1 MKGVFFNSKNTFAR
15 ICIIVGG
22 ILITLFTAR
31 IFVNSESLLHIDD
44 IPFAI
49 VCICFGMIAVAFGVL
64 LTQFNRGAY
73 VTVTGDHIS
82 AKYNWNKRIMFY
94 FNEIAFVDSQPFTLS
109 IRTKDGKRYVIIA
122 LINSDVICDAI
133 RKKMPLE
140 IDKTITKETLLSEID
155 LLRAKR
161 KKEMIGLVV
170 SIILM
175 ILNILLCAFLTDE
188 KELSYFTHNDWIV
201 FAIFCVTEILI
212 FAAVFCLT
220 KTCAEKANLLNEK
233 TVLLRKLILL
243 TTPTLPGNLISSY
256 IDGKYKIRATVFGFP
271 NSNDLYFC
279 IEEVDWKYDLVC
291 NYRSPVYTD
300 PEDFK
305 EDLSVDDL
313 IRIK

>member
-31 IFVNSESLLHIDD
+31 IFVNSESPLHIDD

-82 AKYNWNKRIMFY
+82 AKYNWNKKIMLY
-94 FNEIAFVDSQPFTLS
+94 FNEIAFVGSQTFTLN
-109 IRTKDGKRYVIIA
+109 IRAKNGKRYVIGG
-122 LINSDVICDAI
+122 LINADTICDAI
-133 RKKMPLE
+133 RKKMPYE
-140 IDKTITKETLLSEID
+140 VDKTIKKEALIFEID
-155 LLRAKR
+155 MLAAKR
-161 KKEMIGLVV
+161 KKEIIGTVV

-175 ILNILLCAFLTDE
+175 FLNIFLCTLLTGE
-188 KELSYFTHNDWIV
+188 KDMSDFTRNDWIV
-201 FAIFCVTEILI
+201 FVIFCVTEILI
-212 FAAVFCLT
+212 VSVTFYFS
-220 KTCAEKANLLNEK
+220 KIGGEKLNILKEK
-233 TVLLRKLILL
+233 SALLRIFVIF
-243 TTPTLPGNLISSY
+243 TTPTLPGNLVSSY
-256 IDGKYKIRATVFGFP
+256 MDSKYETRTTVFGFP

-291 NYRSPVYTD
+291 TYRSPIYSN

-305 EDLSVDDL
+305 EDLTVDNL
-313 IRIK
+313 IKIK